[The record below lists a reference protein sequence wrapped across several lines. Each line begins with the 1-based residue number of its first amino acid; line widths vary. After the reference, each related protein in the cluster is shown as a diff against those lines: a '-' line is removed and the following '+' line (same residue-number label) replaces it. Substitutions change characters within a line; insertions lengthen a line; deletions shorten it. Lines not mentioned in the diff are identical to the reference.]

1 MRTDRPALGA
11 DLERPQFQFAKPLSD
26 PSGGTAASDGRY
38 PVKMTEPEAA
48 PEAPEEVLSFIG
60 GGALQLMDAYLRL
73 YGHPHLLAVAEQI
86 NGPDFVPWNEG
97 IFVKQPGLGPS
108 TAWHQDGTTHWDGD
122 HPDAGTHGFNLMTQ
136 LYPTTAANALW
147 VVPGTH
153 RGRFDIAAHVAATGG
168 SDRLPGAVPMLCN
181 PGDVAINN
189 RQVVHGAFANQS
201 EGLRVTLVFGFH
213 RRSSLLGVVRGD
225 PPVTYDAVAHPRA
238 LAHRRAGH
246 RRAPAALSARAQLPL
261 PAPGRRTGRQPL
273 DRGRPRLDPQELRH
287 QHHVHLSGRSGAG
300 FETPTAG
307 GPLPTSLISPR
318 VLPGPDEAECHR
330 VSSEPCS
337 APERDHEKSPR
348 GDTPRTA
355 ARQPLATC
363 GTEGPIGW

>member
-1 MRTDRPALGA
+1 MTDAYLTEGERRAHELGNRGPLRFDGNGNLPQEIVDAYWRTGFYVFEGVVGDEELGELKADFARVLERAPHARGAATDAHDRPALGA

-48 PEAPEEVLSFIG
+48 PEAPAAVLSFIG

-153 RGRFDIAAHVAATGG
+153 RGRYDIAAHMAATGS

-201 EGLRVTLVFGFH
+201 EGPRVTLVFGFH

-225 PPVTYDAVAHPRA
+225 PPVTYDAARIRERSRIVA
-238 LAHRRAGH
+238 LAIDARRQRFPH
-246 RRAPAALSARAQLPL
+246 
-261 PAPGRRTGRQPL
+261 
-273 DRGRPRLDPQELRH
+273 
-287 QHHVHLSGRSGAG
+287 
-300 FETPTAG
+300 
-307 GPLPTSLISPR
+307 
-318 VLPGPDEAECHR
+318 
-330 VSSEPCS
+330 
-337 APERDHEKSPR
+337 ERCYR
-348 GDTPRTA
+348 Y
-355 ARQPLATC
+355 QPLADELDDNRW
-363 GTEGPIGW
+363 TEAARASILKNYDTNTMFI